1 MDKIIIKDLEI
12 FAYHGCNPEEKRDGQ
27 TFVLDVVLY
36 TDISAAAKDDDLNKT
51 INYAK
56 AVKNIRA
63 SMTDKCYDLIETAS
77 EVVAN
82 NLLCAFDNLNAV
94 SVKLKKP
101 QAPVSAKFSY
111 MAVEIYREKKQ

>member
-27 TFVLDVVLY
+27 SFILDVILY
-36 TDISAAAKDDDLNKT
+36 TDIAPAAKDDDLQKT

-63 SMTDKCYDLIETAS
+63 TMTSQSYDLIETAAQKTA
-77 EVVAN
+77 E
-82 NLLCAFDNLNAV
+82 NLLSDFPTLQAV
-94 SVKLKKP
+94 DITLKKP
-101 QAPVSAKFSY
+101 QAPVNAKFAY
-111 MAVEIYREKKQ
+111 MAVQIYRERI